1 MGHECDACGETFG
14 TLSRL
19 RLHDCPGVDFDD
31 DERLAALAGDLA
43 SGLDRGT
50 IISRLPDGGI
60 ELSDVETLRAHD
72 SFLAVISP
80 MNNPRES
87 TTERLALL
95 VEGHAYVTEYFPG
108 ENGWVVTREEET
120 RDMAKDEAKDTL
132 RKLIQ
137 DWQSVVTELSLD
149 YAGGDDGV
157 YDRLRKE
164 LNL

>member
-1 MGHECDACGETFG
+1 MGHTCDRCGETFG

-31 DERLAALAGDLA
+31 D
-43 SGLDRGT
+43 
-50 IISRLPDGGI
+50 
-60 ELSDVETLRAHD
+60 
-72 SFLAVISP
+72 
-80 MNNPRES
+80 
-87 TTERLALL
+87 ERLALL